1 MNIRTASWRFF
12 VDRTGWPIMART
24 SFWSGRHPALLRAP
38 SPATPGE
45 AVTAH
50 PRASLGPAIA
60 FSLRDA
66 NAGHA
71 VCGFMDNPF
80 RGRLRRHVRQTGV
93 CPQLHR
99 RIISRRKGRYCV
111 LLDARWRGTCRMT
124 RSHRGMLP
132 LTTRTRDRT
141 RTERTDHELQKPD
154 RLTSYGTG

>member
-1 MNIRTASWRFF
+1 MNIRTASWRFIG
-12 VDRTGWPIMART
+12 DRTGWPIMART
-24 SFWSGRHPALLRAP
+24 AFWSGRHPALLRAP

-80 RGRLRRHVRQTGV
+80 RGRLRRHVRQTGFA
-93 CPQLHR
+93 HN
-99 RIISRRKGRYCV
+99 STGASSAEGRGDIVFCWTPGGG
-111 LLDARWRGTCRMT
+111 ARAG
-124 RSHRGMLP
+124 
-132 LTTRTRDRT
+132 
-141 RTERTDHELQKPD
+141 
-154 RLTSYGTG
+154 